1 MGMFFFICKKLNTC
15 DKLNENNYCSES
27 FTVLGVLMESIDL
40 KEKKTEEMRVIFR
53 FSAKP
58 KEEDLIKRE
67 IKAIL
72 VSSLHEQLNR
82 GGIINEES

>member
-1 MGMFFFICKKLNTC
+1 
-15 DKLNENNYCSES
+15 
-27 FTVLGVLMESIDL
+27 MESIDL